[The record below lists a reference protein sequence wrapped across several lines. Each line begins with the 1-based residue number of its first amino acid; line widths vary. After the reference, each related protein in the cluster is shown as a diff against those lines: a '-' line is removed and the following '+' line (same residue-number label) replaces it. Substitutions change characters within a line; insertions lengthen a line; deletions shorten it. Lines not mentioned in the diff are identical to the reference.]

1 MPKAKILIETRRDSP
16 CRYYDVTTK
25 TQLGLACIAILRQD
39 LNDGLHDPGPEP
51 VKPHAVEEYSPC
63 MATSEKTRRSLQWA
77 EYYRKACVYEQALDR
92 FNQAVAFVDDRN
104 NAYMDIADQVFEFM
118 QTLPSGAGLSMLDLH
133 DPYAIELKR
142 LRAAVSGTCCHVCG
156 GTWIGDGHT
165 TVRHC
170 ENAEFEDYQYVEP
183 DAQPIPCRIF

>member
-1 MPKAKILIETRRDSP
+1 MDKTKILIETRRDSP

-39 LNDGLHDPGPEP
+39 LNDGLHDPGP
-51 VKPHAVEEYSPC
+51 KPGIIYTLGDYPDFMRQRDIQLKCAY
-63 MATSEKTRRSLQWA
+63 K
-77 EYYRKACVYEQALDR
+77 QALAR
-92 FNQAVAFVDDRN
+92 FNQAVAFVDASN
-104 NAYMDIADQVFEFM
+104 SAYMDIADQVFEFM
-118 QTLPSGAGLSMLDLH
+118 QTLPSGASLSMLDLH

-142 LRAAVSGTCCHVCG
+142 LQAAVSGTCCHVCG
-156 GTWIGDGHT
+156 GTWIGDGYT

-170 ENAEFEDYQYVEP
+170 ENAEFEDYQYSAP